1 MSKLDEILQAVKGV
15 STNMA
20 SKTDVTALSNKVD
33 DVASKIDSVGQ
44 KVDSSTGT
52 LSAYGIATIGLVIVT
67 LAMSIYGFFFKKE

>member
-15 STNMA
+15 SNNMA

-33 DVASKIDSVGQ
+33 DVGQ
-44 KVDSSTGT
+44 KVESSAGA

-67 LAMSIYGFFFKKE
+67 LAASIYGFFFKKE